1 MKLTIHLHLV
11 LKLRLRGTVPQLLP
25 FVLQSILHRT
35 DHMSF
40 IFQNKQG
47 GGSVMKSDTS
57 DVQRENKQEFLA
69 PKHCSI
75 RPRPRPKTA
84 RANR

>member
-1 MKLTIHLHLV
+1 M
-11 LKLRLRGTVPQLLP
+11 
-25 FVLQSILHRT
+25 SI
-35 DHMSF
+35 
-40 IFQNKQG
+40 IFQKKQG
-47 GGSVMKSDTS
+47 GGSAMKSDTS

-69 PKHCSI
+69 PKHSSI